1 VDTIYA
7 PATARGRAGVAIVR
21 ISGPQAFAALKIL
34 ARRVGL
40 PRQATRV
47 RLRRDSDV
55 LDDALA
61 IAFPGPASFTGED
74 VVELHLHG
82 APAVMSA
89 VLAAL
94 GALPGL
100 RMAEAGEFTRRA
112 LANGKLDLA
121 QAEALAELIDA
132 ETQAQRRQ
140 AQRLMSGYLGQR
152 VGSWRGDLVEALAL
166 LEATIDFVDE
176 DVPAQVSGE
185 VVARIDRVSDD
196 LAHELSGAAAAER
209 VRDGFEVAILGEPNA
224 GKSTLLNRLAGRE
237 AAITSAVA
245 GTTRDVIE
253 VRMELGG
260 LAVTL
265 LDTAGIR
272 DSVEPVEQIGIGRAL
287 ARGDAADLRVVLSV
301 DGRVPAS
308 VALQPG
314 DIVVGAKADVT
325 GEGVSGQTGAGV
337 DDLIL
342 RITAELSGR
351 ANGAGGLTR
360 ARHRVAAEQA
370 QTALAAARAA
380 VYGAGEQADI
390 AAEELRT
397 ALRAL
402 ESLVGAV
409 GVEDVLDEIF
419 ARFCIGK

>member
-1 VDTIYA
+1 MDTIFA
-7 PATARGRAGVAIVR
+7 PATARGRAGVAVVR
-21 ISGPQAFAALKIL
+21 ISGPSALSALEAL
-34 ARRVGL
+34 AGQVGT
-40 PRQATRV
+40 PRTMTLV
-47 RLRRDSDV
+47 RLSRDGET
-55 LDDALA
+55 LDNALA
-61 IAFPGPASFTGED
+61 VVFPGPASFTGED

-94 GALPGL
+94 GSLPGL
-100 RMAEAGEFTRRA
+100 RMADPGEFTRRA
-112 LANGKLDLA
+112 LANGKLDLS

-140 AQRLMSGYLGQR
+140 AQRLMSGYLGAR
-152 VGSWRGDLVEALAL
+152 VASWRDDLVQALAL

-176 DVPAQVSGE
+176 DVPTE
-185 VVARIDRVSDD
+185 VGNEVAVRLARVSAD
-196 LAHELSGAAAAER
+196 LARELTGVAAAER

-272 DSVEPVEQIGIGRAL
+272 DAVEPVERIGVSRAL
-287 ARGDAADLRVVLSV
+287 ERAAAADLRIVLAV
-301 DGRVPAS
+301 DDHVPPDIRLS
-308 VALQPG
+308 PG

-325 GEGVSGQTGAGV
+325 GAGVSGLTGAGV
-337 DDLIL
+337 DDLVA
-342 RITAELSGR
+342 RITAVLSSR
-351 ANGAGGLTR
+351 AEGAGGLTR
-360 ARHRVAAEQA
+360 ARHKLAAERA
-370 QTALAAARAA
+370 QTALAAAREHL
-380 VYGAGEQADI
+380 YGATDRTDI
-390 AAEELRT
+390 AAEDVRT

-409 GVEDVLDEIF
+409 GVEDVLDEVF
-419 ARFCIGK
+419 SRFCIGK